1 MRSTVSE
8 AASNVVNATHT
19 PAPMIRCA
27 LAGFPELRNTV
38 VVKFADQ
45 RVARVLLDE
54 GPATAASLA
63 ERLRL
68 SPAAVRKHLDA
79 LMGRG
84 WVRADATAPYGP
96 TVGTARGRGRP
107 ARVFSL
113 TPAGRDGFD
122 QGYDDLARQV
132 LHHLAGRDGRG
143 AVREFAA
150 ARVAGLAGRV
160 AVRLGAPGAA
170 THNPAAKAQAVAE
183 VLTEDGFAAT
193 TVPAAVGVQIC
204 QHHCPVAHAAAEF
217 PELCEAET
225 AAIAAAVG
233 THVTRLATIGA
244 GDGVC
249 TTLVPDPARVHP
261 RLGSTAGK
269 PVGRQPSLPPES
281 AHVDTLTSGR
291 TAS

>member
-1 MRSTVSE
+1 MTE
-8 AASNVVNATHT
+8 AVGDVGNATRT
-19 PAPMIRCA
+19 PAPIARSA
-27 LAGFPELRNTV
+27 LAGSPELRNTV
-38 VVKFADQ
+38 VVKSADQ

-63 ERLRL
+63 ERLGL
-68 SPAAVRKHLDA
+68 SPAAVRKQLDA
-79 LMGRG
+79 LMDRG

-132 LHHLAGRDGRG
+132 LHHLADRDGRS

-150 ARVAGLAGRV
+150 ARVAGLGDRV
-160 AVRLGAPGAA
+160 AARIGASADAPPR
-170 THNPAAKAQAVAE
+170 PADRAKAVAE
-183 VLTEDGFAAT
+183 VLSEDGFAAST
-193 TVPAAVGVQIC
+193 APVSGGVQIC

-249 TTLVPDPARVHP
+249 TTLVPDPSRFPHRPVVAGYLVGSPASFPAR
-261 RLGSTAGK
+261 
-269 PVGRQPSLPPES
+269 S